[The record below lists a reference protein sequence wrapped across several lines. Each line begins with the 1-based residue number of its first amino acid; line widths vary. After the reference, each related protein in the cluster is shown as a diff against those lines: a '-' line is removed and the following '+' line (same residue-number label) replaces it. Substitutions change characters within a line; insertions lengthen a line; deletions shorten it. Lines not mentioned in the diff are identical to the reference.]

1 MEIKQEFQHII
12 RVANTDLIGG
22 KSCLQALRKIK
33 GVGFMMANAL
43 CVHTSIDENKKAGDL
58 TADEIKKIEDI
69 LKDPKVL
76 PAWML
81 NRRKDYESGED
92 KHVINAELKLS
103 REFDI
108 KRLQLIKSYR
118 GLRHAW
124 GLPVRGQKTRSNF
137 RKGSAI
143 GVKKSKQKTSKG

>member
-1 MEIKQEFQHII
+1 M
-12 RVANTDLIGG
+12 
-22 KSCLQALRKIK
+22 
-33 GVGFMMANAL
+33 
-43 CVHTSIDENKKAGDL
+43 
-58 TADEIKKIEDI
+58 
-69 LKDPKVL
+69 L